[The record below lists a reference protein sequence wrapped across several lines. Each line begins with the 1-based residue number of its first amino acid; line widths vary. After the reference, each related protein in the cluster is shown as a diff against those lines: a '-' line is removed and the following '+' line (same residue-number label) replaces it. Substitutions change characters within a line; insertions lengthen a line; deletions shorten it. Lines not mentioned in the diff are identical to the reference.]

1 MFWRS
6 KKGKPVDGGG
16 DRASRTPIAPGE
28 EFSGDETGTRFLT
41 GDTEVDRRTVEMLLE
56 TIARISQS
64 PDLESLLDYIVD
76 NSVQFSGAERGFLI
90 LVDREGQPRV
100 RVART
105 RDGKKV
111 EDNVRFSTSIVR
123 KVLDQQK
130 PVLATVQ
137 SDSDALELG
146 RSVFDLKLRAVM
158 CVPLATR
165 QDIEGGTRGVLY
177 VDSKAATREFN
188 QRDLSLFDALSR
200 QIAIKLENENLHLAS
215 LEKARLEQ
223 SLELAS
229 AIQNSLMVQAPTNV
243 PGLEVHGW
251 FRSAERA
258 SGDFYEFMFTRDK
271 RLAVAI
277 GDVSG
282 HGVGPA
288 LITSAAQA
296 SLRSYLRVMPDPAAA
311 LSMVNEDLSQRMD
324 SGMFLTLLLL
334 VFGPEGRF
342 VEFINAGHHA
352 PLLAR
357 GDAVTASEKH
367 GLALNVAA
375 DLPYQIDERLEL
387 QSGDVL
393 LAFTDG
399 LIEAHSFSDREQ
411 LFGEERVKQI
421 LLEHVRKRSDAATI
435 SRAIA
440 EAAFQFAGGK
450 HEDDITLVVIR
461 KL

>member
-6 KKGKPVDGGG
+6 KKPAQKPERPPVRPAG
-16 DRASRTPIAPGE
+16 DPELQAAE
-28 EFSGDETGTRFLT
+28 DETGTRFLT

-76 NSVQFSGAERGFLI
+76 NSIQFSGAERGFLI
-90 LVDREGQPRV
+90 LVDATGQHKV
-100 RVART
+100 RVARA
-105 RDGKKV
+105 RDGRKV
-111 EDNVRFSTSIVR
+111 EDNVRFSTSVVR
-123 KVLDQQK
+123 KVLEQQK

-258 SGDFYEFMFTRDK
+258 SGDFYEFMFTREK

-311 LSMVNEDLSQRMD
+311 LTMVNEDLSQRMD

-334 VFGPEGRF
+334 VFGPEGSF
-342 VEFINAGHHA
+342 VDLINAGHHA
-352 PLLAR
+352 PLLVR
-357 GDAVTASEKH
+357 GGQVLQPTKH
-367 GLALNVAA
+367 GLALNFAA

-387 QSGDVL
+387 EPGDLL

-399 LIEAHSFSDREQ
+399 LIEAHSATDREQ

-421 LLEHVRKRSDAATI
+421 LLEHARKHSDAAAI

-450 HEDDITLVVIR
+450 HDDDITLVVIR

>member
-6 KKGKPVDGGG
+6 KKTRSKDDSSARSPSVEG
-16 DRASRTPIAPGE
+16 DPALEQA
-28 EFSGDETGTRFLT
+28 GDDTGTRFLT

-64 PDLESLLDYIVD
+64 PDLESLLDFIVD

-90 LVDREGQPRV
+90 LVDAEGQPRV
-100 RVART
+100 RVARS

-111 EDNVRFSTSIVR
+111 EENVRFSTSVVR
-123 KVLDQQK
+123 KVLEQQK

-258 SGDFYEFMFTRDK
+258 SGDFYEFMWSRDK

-311 LSMVNEDLSQRMD
+311 LTMVNEDLSQRMD

-334 VFGPEGRF
+334 VFGVEGKY
-342 VEFINAGHHA
+342 VELINAGHHA
-352 PLLAR
+352 PMLVR
-357 GDAVTASEKH
+357 NGVVTATDKH
-367 GLALNVAA
+367 GLALNFAA
-375 DLPYQIDERLEL
+375 DIPYQIDDRIEL
-387 QSGDVL
+387 QKGDLL

-399 LIEAHSFSDREQ
+399 LIEAHSIDDREQ
-411 LFGEERVKQI
+411 LFGEERVRQI
-421 LLEHVRKRSDAATI
+421 LLDHASKGSDAATI

-440 EAAFQFAGGK
+440 EAAFQFAGGQ
-450 HEDDITLVVIR
+450 HDDDITLVVMR

>member
-6 KKGKPVDGGG
+6 KKGKSADGGG
-16 DRASRTPIAPGE
+16 ERARPTPIAPGE

-111 EDNVRFSTSIVR
+111 EEGVRFSTSIVR
-123 KVLDQQK
+123 KVLEQQK

-223 SLELAS
+223 TLELAS

-334 VFGPEGRF
+334 VFGPEGKF

-357 GDAVTASEKH
+357 GKAVTASNKH
-367 GLALNVAA
+367 GLALNVSA
-375 DLPYQIDERLEL
+375 DVPYEIDERLEL
-387 QSGDVL
+387 ESGDVL

-399 LIEAHSFSDREQ
+399 LIEAHSCTDREQ

-421 LLEHVRKRSDAATI
+421 LLEHVQKRSDAATI

-440 EAAFQFAGGK
+440 EAAFQFAGGT

>member
-6 KKGKPVDGGG
+6 KKSRPKADEKDRKPPFPGDSAAHADG
-16 DRASRTPIAPGE
+16 D
-28 EFSGDETGTRFLT
+28 DTGTRFLT

-76 NSVQFSGAERGFLI
+76 NSVQFSGAARGFLI
-90 LVDREGQPRV
+90 LVDADGQPQV
-100 RVART
+100 RVARA

-111 EDNVRFSTSIVR
+111 EDNVRFSTSVVR
-123 KVLDQQK
+123 KVLEQQK

-165 QDIEGGTRGVLY
+165 QDVEGGTRGVLY

-229 AIQNSLMVQAPTNV
+229 AIQNSLMVQAPTDV

-311 LSMVNEDLSQRMD
+311 LTMVNEDLSQRMD

-334 VFGPEGRF
+334 VFGVEGKY
-342 VEFINAGHHA
+342 VELINAGHHA
-352 PLLAR
+352 PMLVR
-357 GDAVTASEKH
+357 KGSVTATDKH
-367 GLALNVAA
+367 GLALNFAA
-375 DLPYQIDERLEL
+375 DIPYQIDDRIEL
-387 QSGDVL
+387 QSGDLL

-399 LIEAHSFSDREQ
+399 LIEAHSISDRDQ
-411 LFGEERVKQI
+411 LFGEERVRKI
-421 LLEHVRKRSDAATI
+421 LLEHAAKGSDAQTI
-435 SRAIA
+435 ARAIA
-440 EAAFQFAGGK
+440 EAAFQFAGGQ
-450 HEDDITLVVIR
+450 HDDDITLVVMR

>member
-6 KKGKPVDGGG
+6 KKSAPKDDPPA
-16 DRASRTPIAPGE
+16 RASQGGPTPELQPAE
-28 EFSGDETGTRFLT
+28 DDTGTRFLT
-41 GDTEVDRRTVEMLLE
+41 GDKEKDRRTVEMLLE

-76 NSVQFSGAERGFLI
+76 NSIRFSGAERGFLI
-90 LVDREGQPRV
+90 LVDAEGEHRV
-100 RVART
+100 RVARS
-105 RDGKKV
+105 RDGRKV
-111 EDNVRFSTSIVR
+111 EENVRFSTSVVR
-123 KVLDQQK
+123 KVLEQQK

-229 AIQNSLMVQAPTNV
+229 AIQNSLMVQAPTDV

-271 RLAVAI
+271 RLAVAV

-311 LSMVNEDLSQRMD
+311 LTMVNEDLSQRMD

-334 VFGPEGRF
+334 AFGPEGRY
-342 VEFINAGHHA
+342 VDMLNAGHHA
-352 PLLAR
+352 PLLVRR
-357 GDAVTASEKH
+357 GKVTQSEKH
-367 GLALNVAA
+367 ALALNFAP
-375 DLPYQIDERLEL
+375 DIPYEIDERLEL
-387 QSGDVL
+387 ESGDVL

-399 LIEAHSFSDREQ
+399 LIEAHSIDQRDQ
-411 LFGEERVKQI
+411 LFGVERVQKI
-421 LLEHVRKRSDAATI
+421 LLEHAQLGSDSATI

-450 HEDDITLVVIR
+450 HDDDITLVVIR